1 MESGKARVGCNWRAE
16 ARLFVVGA
24 GLAVTGDA
32 HQHDLGVDGF
42 HRVVADAPLFQR
54 AGAEVLDNEIGIFD
68 EVQQDLVAFF
78 AVQVQRNA
86 ALVAAHRD
94 PAQADLVVGVIVGQK
109 RAEGIALAR
118 HLDFND
124 ICAPV
129 CQQRAS
135 KRTCHHIAKF
145 DHF

>member
-1 MESGKARVGCNWRAE
+1 M
-16 ARLFVVGA
+16 VGA

-68 EVQQDLVAFF
+68 KVQQDLVAFF

-145 DHF
+145 DYF